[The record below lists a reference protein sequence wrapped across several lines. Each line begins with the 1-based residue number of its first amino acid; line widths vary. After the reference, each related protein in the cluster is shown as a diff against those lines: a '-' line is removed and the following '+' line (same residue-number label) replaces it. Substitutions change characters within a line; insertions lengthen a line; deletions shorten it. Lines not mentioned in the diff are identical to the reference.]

1 MYIILVI
8 QFLLHKIKRR
18 KHKNRNINSKRTEIK
33 LYRRMQLIYVIALI
47 VICNY
52 FIIFHLIL

>member
-18 KHKNRNINSKRTEIK
+18 KHKNRNINSKRDRNEIISE
-33 LYRRMQLIYVIALI
+33 YRINLRYRI
-47 VICNY
+47 NY
-52 FIIFHLIL
+52 NL